1 MQDMLHVTGDNI
13 KKAQDRASKN
23 PCISPWI
30 ENVLCMPHD
39 SPTLSTGKCAKLAPH
54 YFGPFLVLKRN
65 SSFAIA

>member
-39 SPTLSTGKCAKLAPH
+39 SPTWLWA
-54 YFGPFLVLKRN
+54 N
-65 SSFAIA
+65 S